1 MPSTGLLGMW
11 NDDNIDGNDFEE
23 NGEPEMNNDD
33 EGNSPRVRKRKR
45 RFP

>member
-23 NGEPEMNNDD
+23 NGDPENDD
-33 EGNSPRVRKRKR
+33 EDNSPRVGKRKR